1 MKIHLKIF
9 IMKISLRLK
18 NFISA
23 FALFVIVALS
33 SNFYGQAITVQNT
46 SSPTACDGSAML
58 DSTVAVSNINWYV
71 NGMVQSGSYYL
82 GGLCPG
88 TYMVTF
94 NDNTGAPNSLTFVI
108 QGGAPNPCSGF
119 TVTCGSTNV
128 SAALACDGSATVTA
142 TGGTAPYSLVWS
154 NGSVM
159 WNLGNL
165 CVGSYSCTVADA
177 NGCSGSST
185 ANVSFTLPQDSV
197 LIFNN
202 NSFPGMVV
210 IDSLQT
216 VYLIN
221 CTLDYDAVDSAYISS
236 YTNTSPTTV
245 LVNWTIIDTN
255 GVVMIVYPITYN
267 ITNPLVGGVFSAT
280 LIVYCGSKSTNH
292 NTLHINDA
300 ILYILEVEG
309 IDETAQETYSV
320 VNPINDFL
328 SINFN
333 KTGDYNIVLTD
344 LRGAVIVNTHVNQV
358 SQFSLNT
365 ADLKSGSYLL
375 TVNGRTKHLIK

>member
-1 MKIHLKIF
+1 MKK
-9 IMKISLRLK
+9 SLRLK
-18 NFISA
+18 NLISA
-23 FALFVIVALS
+23 LALFVMVALS

-46 SSPTACDGSAML
+46 SSPAACDGSAML
-58 DSTVAVSNINWYV
+58 DSTVALSNINWYV

-88 TYMVTF
+88 TYTVTF
-94 NDNTGAPNSLTFVI
+94 SNSTGVTSTLTFVI

-119 TVTCGSTNV
+119 VVTCGSTNV

-142 TGGTAPYSLVWS
+142 TGGSAPYSYLWS
-154 NGSVM
+154 NGSIM

-165 CVGSYSCTVADA
+165 CVGSYSCTVVDA
-177 NGCSGSST
+177 NGCSGSSS
-185 ANVSFTLPQDSV
+185 ANVSFSLPQDSV

-202 NSFPGMVV
+202 NPFPGMVI
-210 IDSLQT
+210 IDTLQMSY
-216 VYLIN
+216 VIN

-236 YTNTSPTTV
+236 YTNTSATTV

-255 GVVMIVYPITYN
+255 GVVMIVYPITYT
-267 ITNPLVGGVFSAT
+267 ISNPSVGGVISAT

-300 ILYILEVEG
+300 ILYYLLEG

-328 SINFN
+328 DINFN
-333 KTGDYNIVLTD
+333 KTGDYNIILTD
-344 LRGAVIVNTHVNQV
+344 LRGAVIVNTHLNQV

>member
-18 NFISA
+18 NIISA
-23 FALFVIVALS
+23 LALFVIVVLS

-46 SSPTACDGSAML
+46 SSPTACDGSALL
-58 DSTVAVSNINWYV
+58 DTTMAVSNINWYV
-71 NGMVQSGSYYL
+71 NGMIQPGSYYL

-88 TYMVTF
+88 TYTVSFT
-94 NDNTGAPNSLTFVI
+94 NSTGVSSTLTFVI
-108 QGGAPNPCSGF
+108 QAGATNPCSGF
-119 TVTCGSTNV
+119 TVTCGSVNA

-142 TGGTAPYSLVWS
+142 TGGTPPYAYQWS
-154 NGSVM
+154 NSSVM

-165 CVGSYSCTVADA
+165 CVGSYSCTVVDA
-177 NGCSGSST
+177 NGCIGSSN

-202 NSFPGMVV
+202 NPFPGMAV

-216 VYLIN
+216 VYLLN

-236 YTNTSPTTV
+236 YTNTSATTV

-255 GVVMIVYPITYN
+255 GVVMIVYPITYTIN
-267 ITNPLVGGVFSAT
+267 SPFQGVFSAT

-292 NTLHINDA
+292 NTLHIDDA
-300 ILYILEVEG
+300 ILYYIEG

-344 LRGAVIVNTHVNQV
+344 LRGAVIINSNVNQV

>member
-1 MKIHLKIF
+1 MKK
-9 IMKISLRLK
+9 SLRLK

-23 FALFVIVALS
+23 LALFVIVALS

-46 SSPTACDGSAML
+46 SSPAACDGSAML
-58 DSTVAVSNINWYV
+58 DSTVALSNINWYV

-94 NDNTGAPNSLTFVI
+94 TDNMGAPISLTFVI
-108 QGGAPNPCSGF
+108 QGGTTNPCSGF
-119 TVTCGSTNV
+119 VVTCGSTNA

-142 TGGTAPYSLVWS
+142 TGGSAPYTYLWS
-154 NGSVM
+154 NGSIM

-177 NGCSGSST
+177 NGCTGTSS
-185 ANVSFTLPQDSV
+185 ANVSFSLPQDSV

-202 NSFPGMVV
+202 NPFPGMVV

-216 VYLIN
+216 VYLLN

-236 YTNTSPTTV
+236 YTSTSASTV
-245 LVNWTIIDTN
+245 TLDWTIIDTN
-255 GVVMIVYPITYN
+255 GVVMMVYPINYT
-267 ITNPLVGGVFSAT
+267 ITSPFQGVFSAT

-300 ILYILEVEG
+300 ILYYLLEG

-320 VNPINDFL
+320 VNPINDSL
-328 SINFN
+328 DINFN
-333 KTGDYNIVLTD
+333 KTGDYNIILTD
-344 LRGAVIVNTHVNQV
+344 LRGAVIVNTHLNQV

-375 TVNGRTKHLIK
+375 TVNGQTKHLIK